1 MNEEALAEKRKRL
14 EAAKEAENYVCEQLK
29 IIKRDWNITRPY
41 HRYASLDGVVYSSR
55 TKEMLA
61 VFDVKARNTSLVELV
76 NQHGYHMMVDASKI
90 ESMKSASRVWRV
102 PGYIY
107 FYLMKDGV
115 IWEQQIT
122 DENGDPVPYIKTQDT
137 KGPKNLGGEMV
148 LKKIAEIPFDGGK
161 MLKTDAKT
169 GKV

>member
-61 VFDVKARNTSLVELV
+61 VFDVKARNTSLVELI

-90 ESMKSASRVWRV
+90 DSMKSASRVWRV

-122 DENGDPVPYIKTQDT
+122 DENGDPVPYIKTQDA